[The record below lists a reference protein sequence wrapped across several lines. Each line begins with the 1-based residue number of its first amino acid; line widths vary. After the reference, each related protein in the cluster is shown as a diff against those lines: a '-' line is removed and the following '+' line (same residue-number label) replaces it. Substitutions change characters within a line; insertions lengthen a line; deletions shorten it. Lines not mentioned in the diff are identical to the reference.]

1 MAKATG
7 KWLESKLQAG
17 LVDLQKRNPLR
28 WLRLYDSTS
37 AGLNAGNSNYLPEQ
51 DGDFILICNGG
62 QGCLIECKE
71 STVHGSLRSWLASA
85 VSTNQRAAHRFWHRA
100 GAATIFLHYSQCS
113 HELEVW
119 WGWDVVVARN
129 EGIPLNRS
137 QALLVATVDPKHVEA
152 HIINVYETIVALQNS
167 GRIKK

>member
-1 MAKATG
+1 MAKTTG
-7 KWLESKLQAG
+7 KWLESKLQDG
-17 LVDLQKRNPLR
+17 LASLQKRLPLR
-28 WLRLYDSTS
+28 WLRLYDSHS
-37 AGLNAGNSNYLPEQ
+37 AGINAGNSNFLPEQ

-71 STVHGSLRSWLASA
+71 SAVHGSLRSWLASA
-85 VSTNQRAAHRFWHRA
+85 VSSNQRAAHRFWHRA

-129 EGIPLNRS
+129 AGTPLNRS
-137 QALLVATVDPKHVEA
+137 QALLVADVDPKKVED
-152 HIINVYETIVALQNS
+152 HIIHVYEAIIALQNS